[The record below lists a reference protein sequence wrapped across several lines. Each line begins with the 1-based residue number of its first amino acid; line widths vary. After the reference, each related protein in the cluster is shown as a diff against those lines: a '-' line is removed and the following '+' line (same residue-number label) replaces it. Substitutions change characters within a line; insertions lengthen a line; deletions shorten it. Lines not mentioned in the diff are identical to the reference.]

1 MPSLSIFREL
11 PPCPLLKVK
20 LPENG
25 GPKQFA
31 DLGGILARKGVVFL
45 RGGGWVVDTPMQ
57 IMSLVL
63 RFNKEGGVFELVE
76 AIITIFDNH

>member
-1 MPSLSIFREL
+1 M
-11 PPCPLLKVK
+11 
-20 LPENG
+20 
-25 GPKQFA
+25 
-31 DLGGILARKGVVFL
+31 